1 MDPNLA
7 NIKENRSISGKDLQC
22 IASRHGERFWKGIRA
37 AAEGCVKRYF
47 FNPSRRQVWTVK
59 GKKMDYLV
67 IDDFYCGCDDFY
79 LNVIIRKRYPSCYHV
94 LAKLIAEALGT
105 YESVTSDDDRY
116 LPLMK
121 QLRRIPRKDTQN
133 LSMNSRVG

>member
-1 MDPNLA
+1 MLRTDPNLA
-7 NIKENRSISGKDLQC
+7 NIKKSAMISGKDLQS
-22 IASRHGERFWKGIRA
+22 ISSRYGERFWKGIRA
-37 AAEGCVKRYF
+37 AIEGCVKRYEF
-47 FNPSRRQVWTVK
+47 SPSERQVWTVK

-79 LNVIIRKRYPSCYHV
+79 LNVIIRKKYPSCYHI

-105 YESVTSDDDRY
+105 FEAVASDDDKY

-121 QLRRIPRKDTQN
+121 SLRRVPKGD
-133 LSMNSRVG
+133 S